1 MDVTV
6 VDGDLPGDVTAA
18 FLASKVVGVDTETT
32 GLDWS
37 TDKLRICQLFSP
49 TVGAVILRGVDQ
61 TPVQLGRIMASVEV
75 LKVFHH
81 APFDLRFIES
91 QWHVPISYL
100 ACTKAGSKLLDPKLA
115 HREHSLAPVLE
126 RNFGV
131 VLDKGSVRT
140 SDWGAATLTEEQ
152 LSYAVAD
159 VAHLPALQLHMSER
173 LAAKGLSSIFRAVCD
188 FMPIHAR
195 LEIDGVPDPLTY

>member
-6 VDGDLPGDVTAA
+6 VDGDLPDDVTAA

-81 APFDLRFIES
+81 APFDIRFIES

-100 ACTKAGSKLLDPKLA
+100 ACTKAGSKLLDLLSWAQIANTAWPQY
-115 HREHSLAPVLE
+115 SE

-131 VLDKGSVRT
+131 GTRQGL
-140 SDWGAATLTEEQ
+140 GAY
-152 LSYAVAD
+152 S
-159 VAHLPALQLHMSER
+159 
-173 LAAKGLSSIFRAVCD
+173 LAFGGQPYS
-188 FMPIHAR
+188 H
-195 LEIDGVPDPLTY
+195 